1 MNLPIEKI
9 ALDILKTY
17 SGSNDYILQVQKEYF
32 KNKSFIPTKNQSDYV
47 IKFHNVNPRVVKKDV
62 GIHKSCRQF
71 VQEQLKLD
79 FQPES
84 IYIDKLLSRKDD
96 LLHIWGCF
104 GGDCGY
110 YQTIF
115 ISKECMRKIKQL
127 PSLDF
132 SKYEREPK
140 PHQITAIEKL
150 LQNEKFILADDMGLG
165 KCLSINELVYTPNG
179 LKIISQ
185 LNVGDYVI
193 GSDGTKT
200 KILGVYPQND
210 LKKMYKITFNDGY
223 SVKCTDDH
231 VWTVMSNNGG
241 NNNNNR
247 PVRYIN
253 LTVEQ
258 MLDKNLKLKKVGN
271 GQNGKKYY
279 TFKTYY
285 KQINGQNKWQIPIVK
300 PIQFENNY
308 ELPIDPYL
316 LGIFL
321 GDGYINNTGSV
332 KIELHENDFDEIF
345 QNQII
350 NEHKPQNSKRINY
363 VYTLKEEIKK
373 LGLNGKLSN
382 DKFVPDVYKYS
393 GVKDRLSILQGLM
406 DTDGHC
412 MKSTNDAFIGTEYC
426 TTSERLCDDVAE
438 IVHSLGGI
446 VRKKSKI
453 GSYRKEDGTIVKCKK
468 VYRLNIKLPANM
480 NPFRLKRKANEY
492 NTPKKYKV
500 GRYIKDIEYLG
511 MDASICIKV
520 DAIDSLFTLKHGIV
534 THNTTSAIIAAME
547 GNFQKIL
554 VVCPASLKLN
564 WKKEIMNYD
573 NGDNISI
580 VDGVDFRVKKWT
592 IVNYDILKNF
602 HHLPERGVRLAD
614 LPTSPID
621 YHKFDLV
628 IADEAHYLKTTTSN
642 RTKIFND
649 FASRIPNR
657 WFLTG
662 TPITNKPVDFF
673 NLLHLCES
681 PIATN
686 WMFFVRRYC
695 AARQFNRK
703 GTKQKYWVTS
713 GASNLDELRDYS
725 SDCILRRTKKDSI
738 DLPQKT
744 IKPVYLPIELC
755 INYNSY
761 ITEYEDWVEEMAEN
775 GEKPTVTDHLVK
787 LTKVRQLLSNDKI
800 QHTIG
805 LAEDLIENG
814 HKIIIFSCFTQSI
827 NAIHEHFGKT
837 SVIIDGSVSKEK
849 RQIAVDRFQGDDKIK
864 VFCGNIVAAGVGL
877 TLTEGSIV
885 IFNDLDWTPANHA
898 QAEDRSH
905 RMGQVND
912 VHIIYPL
919 FDQTLDITMY
929 DALRKKMKI
938 ISQVMGDSTYEDD
951 DVSMGKEVIQSL
963 KR

>member
-1 MNLPIEKI
+1 MNLPIEKV

-17 SGSNDYILQVQKEYF
+17 NGTNDYILQVQKEYF
-32 KNKSFIPTKNQSDYV
+32 KNRSFIPTKNQADYV
-47 IKFHNVNPRVVKKDV
+47 IRFHNVAPHVVKREV
-62 GIHKSCRQF
+62 AIHKSCRQF

-84 IYIDKLLSRKDD
+84 VYIDKLLSRKDD

-115 ISKECMRKIKQL
+115 ISKECMRKIKPL
-127 PSLDF
+127 PPLDF
-132 SKYEREPK
+132 SNYEREPK
-140 PHQITAIEKL
+140 PHQIEAIEKL

-165 KCLSINELVYTPNG
+165 K
-179 LKIISQ
+179 
-185 LNVGDYVI
+185 
-193 GSDGTKT
+193 
-200 KILGVYPQND
+200 
-210 LKKMYKITFNDGY
+210 
-223 SVKCTDDH
+223 
-231 VWTVMSNNGG
+231 
-241 NNNNNR
+241 
-247 PVRYIN
+247 
-253 LTVEQ
+253 
-258 MLDKNLKLKKVGN
+258 
-271 GQNGKKYY
+271 
-279 TFKTYY
+279 
-285 KQINGQNKWQIPIVK
+285 
-300 PIQFENNY
+300 
-308 ELPIDPYL
+308 
-316 LGIFL
+316 
-321 GDGYINNTGSV
+321 
-332 KIELHENDFDEIF
+332 
-345 QNQII
+345 
-350 NEHKPQNSKRINY
+350 
-363 VYTLKEEIKK
+363 
-373 LGLNGKLSN
+373 
-382 DKFVPDVYKYS
+382 
-393 GVKDRLSILQGLM
+393 
-406 DTDGHC
+406 
-412 MKSTNDAFIGTEYC
+412 
-426 TTSERLCDDVAE
+426 
-438 IVHSLGGI
+438 
-446 VRKKSKI
+446 
-453 GSYRKEDGTIVKCKK
+453 
-468 VYRLNIKLPANM
+468 
-480 NPFRLKRKANEY
+480 
-492 NTPKKYKV
+492 
-500 GRYIKDIEYLG
+500 
-511 MDASICIKV
+511 
-520 DAIDSLFTLKHGIV
+520 
-534 THNTTSAIIAAME
+534 TTSAIIAAME
-547 GNFQKIL
+547 GKFQKIL

-564 WKKEIMNYD
+564 WKKEIINYD
-573 NGDNISI
+573 IADNISV

-602 HHLPERGVRLAD
+602 HHLPERGVKLSD

-628 IADEAHYLKTTTSN
+628 IADEAHYLKSSTSN

-662 TPITNKPVDFF
+662 TPITNKPVDFY

-686 WMFFVRRYC
+686 WMFYVRRYC

-755 INYNSY
+755 TNYNAY
-761 ITEYEDWVEEMAEN
+761 IAEYEAWVEEMAEN

-787 LTKVRQLLSNDKI
+787 LTKVRQLLSHDKI
-800 QHTIG
+800 QHTIS

-814 HKIIIFSCFTQSI
+814 HKVIIFSCFTQTI
-827 NAIHEHFGKT
+827 NAIHEHFGRA

-849 RQIAVDRFQGDDKIK
+849 RQQAVDRFQGDDKIK

-898 QAEDRSH
+898 QAEDRAH
-905 RMGQVND
+905 RIGQVND

-919 FDQTLDITMY
+919 FDETLDITMY
-929 DALRKKMKI
+929 ETLRKKMKI
-938 ISQVMGDSTYEDD
+938 ISQVMGDAIYEDD

-963 KR
+963 MKH

>member
-17 SGSNDYILQVQKEYF
+17 NGTNDYILQVQKEYF
-32 KNKSFIPTKNQSDYV
+32 KNKSFVPTKKQSDYV
-47 IKFHNVNPRVVKKDV
+47 IRFQNVNPHVVKKDI

-79 FQPES
+79 FLPES

-115 ISKECMRKIKQL
+115 ISKECLKKIKPL
-127 PSLDF
+127 PPLNF
-132 SKYEREPK
+132 EKYEREPK
-140 PHQITAIEKL
+140 PHQIEAIEKL

-165 KCLSINELVYTPNG
+165 K
-179 LKIISQ
+179 
-185 LNVGDYVI
+185 
-193 GSDGTKT
+193 
-200 KILGVYPQND
+200 
-210 LKKMYKITFNDGY
+210 
-223 SVKCTDDH
+223 
-231 VWTVMSNNGG
+231 
-241 NNNNNR
+241 
-247 PVRYIN
+247 
-253 LTVEQ
+253 
-258 MLDKNLKLKKVGN
+258 
-271 GQNGKKYY
+271 
-279 TFKTYY
+279 
-285 KQINGQNKWQIPIVK
+285 
-300 PIQFENNY
+300 
-308 ELPIDPYL
+308 
-316 LGIFL
+316 
-321 GDGYINNTGSV
+321 
-332 KIELHENDFDEIF
+332 
-345 QNQII
+345 
-350 NEHKPQNSKRINY
+350 
-363 VYTLKEEIKK
+363 
-373 LGLNGKLSN
+373 
-382 DKFVPDVYKYS
+382 
-393 GVKDRLSILQGLM
+393 
-406 DTDGHC
+406 
-412 MKSTNDAFIGTEYC
+412 
-426 TTSERLCDDVAE
+426 
-438 IVHSLGGI
+438 
-446 VRKKSKI
+446 
-453 GSYRKEDGTIVKCKK
+453 
-468 VYRLNIKLPANM
+468 
-480 NPFRLKRKANEY
+480 
-492 NTPKKYKV
+492 
-500 GRYIKDIEYLG
+500 
-511 MDASICIKV
+511 
-520 DAIDSLFTLKHGIV
+520 
-534 THNTTSAIIAAME
+534 TTSAIIAAME
-547 GNFQKIL
+547 GKFQKIL

-573 NGDNISI
+573 SAENISI

-602 HHLPERGVRLAD
+602 HHLPERGVKISD

-621 YHKFDLV
+621 FHKFDLV
-628 IADEAHYLKTTTSN
+628 IADEAHYLKTSTSN

-657 WFLTG
+657 WLLTG
-662 TPITNKPVDFF
+662 TPITNKPVDFY
-673 NLLHLCES
+673 NLLYLCES

-686 WMFFVRRYC
+686 WMFYVRRYC

-713 GASNLDELRDYS
+713 GASNLDELREYS

-755 INYNSY
+755 TNYNSY
-761 ITEYEDWVEEMAEN
+761 IAEYEVWVEEMVEM

-800 QHTIG
+800 QHTIS

-814 HKIIIFSCFTQSI
+814 HKVIIFSCFTQSI

-837 SVIIDGSVSKEK
+837 SVLIDGSVSKEK
-849 RQIAVDRFQGDDKIK
+849 RQLAVDRFQSEDKVK

-898 QAEDRSH
+898 QAEDRAH
-905 RMGQVND
+905 RIGQVND

-919 FDQTLDITMY
+919 FDETLDITMY
-929 DALRKKMKI
+929 NTLRKKMKI
-938 ISQVMGDSTYEDD
+938 IGQVMGDAMFEDD

-963 KR
+963 TKS

>member
-17 SGSNDYILQVQKEYF
+17 NGTNDYILQVQKEYF
-32 KNKSFIPTKNQSDYV
+32 KNKSFVPTKKQSDYV
-47 IKFHNVNPRVVKKDV
+47 IRFQNVNPHVVKKDI

-79 FQPES
+79 FLPES

-115 ISKECMRKIKQL
+115 ISKECLKKIKPL
-127 PSLDF
+127 PPLNF
-132 SKYEREPK
+132 EKYEREPK
-140 PHQITAIEKL
+140 PHQIEAIEKL

-165 KCLSINELVYTPNG
+165 KCLSINELVYTPKG
-179 LKIISQ
+179 LESISN
-185 LNVGDYVI
+185 LKVGDYVI
-193 GSDGTKT
+193 GSNGFKT
-200 KILGVYPQND
+200 KVIGVYPQTE

-223 SVKCTDDH
+223 SIKCTDDH
-231 VWTVMSNNGG
+231 IWTVTSSNGSI
-241 NNNNNR
+241 NNKAR
-247 PVRYIN
+247 KVRYTN
-253 LTVEQ
+253 LTVEE
-258 MLDKNLKLKKVGN
+258 MLNKELILSQKGYGWNEKRPYKF
-271 GQNGKKYY
+271 
-279 TFKTYY
+279 TTYY
-285 KQINGQNKWQIPIVK
+285 KNKNGSSKWQIPIVK
-300 PIQFENNY
+300 PIHFQNDY
-308 ELPIDPYL
+308 KLPIDPYL
-316 LGIFL
+316 LGLGL
-321 GDGYINNTGSV
+321 GDGTFSNTNIRFQFH
-332 KIELHENDFDEIF
+332 KDDFDELISKY
-345 QNQII
+345 II
-350 NEHKPQNSKRINY
+350 NENKPDGNKRSCVISIPDKLL
-363 VYTLKEEIKK
+363 VS
-373 LGLNGKLSN
+373 LGLS
-382 DKFVPDVYKYS
+382 DKRSHNKFIPDTYKYS
-393 GVKDRLSILQGLM
+393 SIEDRLSILQGLM

-412 MKSTNDAFIGTEYC
+412 MKSNNGVFTGTEYV
-426 TTSERLCDDVAE
+426 TVSEQLANDVAE

-446 VRKKSKI
+446 VRKRTKI
-453 GSYRKEDGTIVKCKK
+453 GSYKKPDGTKLECKK
-468 VYRLNIKLPANM
+468 SYSLNIKLPTEF
-480 NPFRLKRKANEY
+480 NPFRLKRKSESY
-492 NTPKKYKV
+492 NTPQKYKV
-500 GRYIKDIEYLG
+500 GRYIKSIDYIG
-511 MDASICIKV
+511 MDKSICIKV
-520 DAIDSLFTLKHGIV
+520 DASDSLFTLKHGIV

-547 GNFQKIL
+547 GKFQKIL

-573 NGDNISI
+573 SAENISI

-602 HHLPERGVRLAD
+602 HHLPERGVKISD

-621 YHKFDLV
+621 FHKFDLV
-628 IADEAHYLKTTTSN
+628 IADEAHYLKTSTSN

-657 WFLTG
+657 WLLTG
-662 TPITNKPVDFF
+662 TPITNKPVDFY
-673 NLLHLCES
+673 NLLYLCES

-686 WMFFVRRYC
+686 WMFYVRRYC

-713 GASNLDELRDYS
+713 GASNLDELREYS

-755 INYNSY
+755 TNYNSY
-761 ITEYEDWVEEMAEN
+761 IAEYEAWVEEMAEM

-800 QHTIG
+800 QHTIS

-814 HKIIIFSCFTQSI
+814 HKVIIFSCFTQSI

-837 SVIIDGSVSKEK
+837 SVLIDGSVSKEK
-849 RQIAVDRFQGDDKIK
+849 RQLAVDRFQSEDKVK

-898 QAEDRSH
+898 QAEDRAH
-905 RMGQVND
+905 RIGQVND

-919 FDQTLDITMY
+919 FDETLDITMY
-929 DALRKKMKI
+929 NTLRKKMKI
-938 ISQVMGDSTYEDD
+938 IGQVMGDAMFEDD
-951 DVSMGKEVIQSL
+951 DVSMGKDVIQSL
-963 KR
+963 TKS